1 MSIATT
7 TPAVTLNDTDTLS
20 DETLL
25 VEYRDAKAAGEHL
38 RNRMNR
44 FFTAIH
50 NRVKP
55 TVQAAANKVIL
66 DASDRDIAVSFAI
79 GKLAMDDKAFNK
91 VLMAVRNGEN
101 LANCVAQFLKQNSTK
116 KVLNEG
122 RNVATRGGTDGGS
135 MPITPTDFT
144 ADETMV
150 TVSGTSYTMDAL
162 DEALDA
168 ALHST
173 PTETDE
179 VLDWF
184 VQAVSGHGVTLTQRE
199 TDALL
204 HSTGLTREV
213 DEYLDRLAA
222 TDRKEAARVLGS
234 LEQNDE
240 RTGPARL
247 PAEHVANLTGTSRRT
262 ASRDVDSAENAIW
275 AAPALVRELRRGN
288 NEKRRVIYEDIADHC
303 ANWLLDNYAQADMFP
318 TETAVRAIP
327 DTAWRTTMDEFGYDT
342 QDYTSDDISDIIETV
357 IAYIPRNAHR
367 RIIRHLVAWM
377 KSRVTNRKP
386 TEDQVLA
393 TTHLW
398 QERIFDE
405 FAYDLDEVSAEE
417 LERIT
422 SAVVRGAKK

>member
-1 MSIATT
+1 MSTATT
-7 TPAVTLNDTDTLS
+7 TPAVTLDNTDTLS

-38 RNRMNR
+38 RHRMNR

-66 DASDRDIAVSFAI
+66 DANDRDIAVSFAI
-79 GKLAMDDKAFNK
+79 GKLAMDDEAFDK
-91 VLMAVRNGEN
+91 VLKAVRNGKT
-101 LANCVAQFLKQNSTK
+101 LANCVARFITPDSMKAE
-116 KVLNEG
+116 LNQG
-122 RNVATRGGTDGGS
+122 RNISATGEGGGS
-135 MPITPTDFT
+135 MSVTPTDFT

-173 PTETDE
+173 PTEADE
-179 VLDWF
+179 ALDWF

-222 TDRKEAARVLGS
+222 SDRKEAARVLGS

-262 ASRDVDSAENAIW
+262 ASRDIDSAENAIW
-275 AAPALVRELRRGN
+275 AAPALVRELRRGS
-288 NEKRRVIYEDIADHC
+288 NEKRRVIFEDIANHC
-303 ANWLLDNYAQADMFP
+303 ANWLLDEYAQADMFP

-327 DTAWRTTMDEFGYDT
+327 DSAWRATMDDFGYDT
-342 QDYTSDDISDIIETV
+342 QDYSSDNISDIIETV

-393 TTHLW
+393 TMHLW

-417 LERIT
+417 RKSIT
-422 SAVVRGAKK
+422 LAVIRGAKK

>member
-7 TPAVTLNDTDTLS
+7 TPAVTLSTPISTL
-20 DETLL
+20 DDVTLL
-25 VEYRDAKAAGEHL
+25 VEYRNAKAAGDKH
-38 RNRMNR
+38 RMNR
-44 FFTAIH
+44 YFTAITE
-50 NRVKP
+50 NVKP
-55 TVQAAANKVIL
+55 TVAATANKVIG
-66 DASDRDIAVSFAI
+66 DASDRDIAVWTAI
-79 GKLAMDDKAFNK
+79 GKLAMDDDAFNK
-91 VLMAVRNGEN
+91 VLTAVRNGEN
-101 LANCVAQFLKQNSTK
+101 LANCVAAFLPSNSTNA
-116 KVLNEG
+116 VLNEG
-122 RNVATRGGTDGGS
+122 RNVATRGGTGGGS

-162 DEALDA
+162 DDALDA

-179 VLDWF
+179 ALDWF
-184 VQAVSGHGVTLTQRE
+184 VQAVSGHGLTLTQRE

-247 PAEHVANLTGTSRRT
+247 PADHVANLTGTSRRT
-262 ASRDVDSAENAIW
+262 ASRDIDSAENAIW
-275 AAPALVRELRRGN
+275 AAPALVRELRRGS
-288 NEKRRVIYEDIADHC
+288 NEKRRVIFEDIADHC

-357 IAYIPRNAHR
+357 IAYIPRNGHR

-417 LERIT
+417 LKSIT
-422 SAVVRGAKK
+422 LAVVRGAKK

>member
-1 MSIATT
+1 MTIATT
-7 TPAVTLNDTDTLS
+7 TPAVTLNDITTLD
-20 DETLL
+20 DEAIL
-25 VEYRDAKAAGEHL
+25 VGYGTAKAAEDQREL
-38 RNRMNR
+38 NRYFNEYS
-44 FFTAIH
+44 A
-50 NRVKP
+50 RVKP
-55 TVQAAANKVIL
+55 TVTATANKVIF
-66 DASDRDIAVSFAI
+66 DASDRDIAVWTAI
-79 GKLAMDDKAFNK
+79 GKIAMDDKAFDN
-91 VLMAVRNGEN
+91 VLKAVRNGEN